1 LAGDFNGDGKLDLAV
16 ANGASNNVS
25 ILLGNGN
32 GTFQAPLN
40 TAVGVQPIALAAAD
54 FNADGKLDLAVANLG
69 VPTLSAGS
77 FSVLI
82 GNGDGTFQPQQDPL
96 TNPGG
101 PVAVVAAD
109 FNGDG
114 NVDLVVANENSGTIA
129 MLAGNGNGTFQPAV
143 TFALIDPLAMI
154 AADFDQDGI
163 LDLAVVSGQSKDLA
177 IMTGDGHGNF
187 AAPVFWNAG
196 NDPVQLAA
204 GNFNADKLPDLVV
217 ANFNLNS
224 VSVLLNTSTPATK

>member
-1 LAGDFNGDGKLDLAV
+1 M
-16 ANGASNNVS
+16 
-25 ILLGNGN
+25 
-32 GTFQAPLN
+32 
-40 TAVGVQPIALAAAD
+40 
-54 FNADGKLDLAVANLG
+54 
-69 VPTLSAGS
+69 
-77 FSVLI
+77 
-82 GNGDGTFQPQQDPL
+82 
-96 TNPGG
+96 
-101 PVAVVAAD
+101 AVVAAD

-163 LDLAVVSGQSKDLA
+163 LDLAVVSGQSTDLA